1 MSCTIGD
8 TDLLGSMLCDTSAAM
23 VQFVYLPVQL
33 ATSDLQSSSCVA
45 YDECVSDSIDHPGGT
60 QPLGRA
66 ELLGIFAFWTVLAV
80 LTAANRL
87 ADQGDFTLSA
97 VPRAVP
103 IGLAF
108 QQMYLWALLTPL
120 VFWLAGRFSVEQSN
134 TSVKILILIL
144 IGIVIAFSVD
154 LLNWTIVRN
163 FASRSQMPS
172 GLSGA
177 SDGAVVFGGSHGRG
191 SASGTF
197 SVLRGPMILNH
208 FIIYWGVLSAGLARD
223 YFLRFRARERE
234 TARLKAE
241 TAQLQTQLAEARLS
255 ALNAQLNPHFLFNT
269 LHAVS
274 SLVER
279 DPRGVRRMIARLSE
293 LLRYTLDGGA
303 EHEVVLA
310 QEIAFLERYL
320 EIMQIR
326 FQGQLEIDVQ
336 IGDDARDALVP
347 NLILQPLVENAVK
360 HGVDKVSGTGKIRI
374 LARREL
380 DRLVLSVSDNG
391 PGPQK
396 IAKLDEAGV
405 GLANIRQRLEQV
417 YGSAQS
423 LTLAESPNG
432 GTIAQ
437 IVMPF
442 RTRVELRTTVVAA
455 KANR

>member
-1 MSCTIGD
+1 
-8 TDLLGSMLCDTSAAM
+8 
-23 VQFVYLPVQL
+23 
-33 ATSDLQSSSCVA
+33 
-45 YDECVSDSIDHPGGT
+45 
-60 QPLGRA
+60 
-66 ELLGIFAFWTVLAV
+66 
-80 LTAANRL
+80 
-87 ADQGDFTLSA
+87 
-97 VPRAVP
+97 
-103 IGLAF
+103 
-108 QQMYLWALLTPL
+108 MYVWALLTPL
-120 VFWLAGRFSVEQSN
+120 LFWIAGRFNMEQSS
-134 TSVKILILIL
+134 TWVTTLILVA
-144 IGIVIAFSVD
+144 IGIVIAFAVD
-154 LLNWTIVRN
+154 LLNSTIVHN
-163 FASRSQMPS
+163 FSGGPAGTVGITGRSR
-172 GLSGA
+172 GA
-177 SDGAVVFGGSHGRG
+177 GGFGGSRG
-191 SASGTF
+191 PGSGGMF
-197 SVLRGPMILNH
+197 GVLRGPMILNH
-208 FIIYWGVLSAGLARD
+208 FIIYWGVLSAGFARD

-234 TARLKAE
+234 TARLQSE
-241 TAQLQTQLAEARLS
+241 TAQLHAQLAEARLS

-303 EHEVVLA
+303 EHEVVLG

-336 IGDDARDALVP
+336 IGEEAPNALVP

-374 LARREL
+374 VARREV

-405 GLANIRQRLEQV
+405 GLANIRQRLEQL

-423 LTLAESPNG
+423 LTLAESPSG
-432 GTIAQ
+432 GTVAQ
-437 IVMPF
+437 IVIPF
-442 RTRVELRTTVVAA
+442 RTRSELRTTIVAA
-455 KANR
+455 EAIR

>member
-1 MSCTIGD
+1 
-8 TDLLGSMLCDTSAAM
+8 
-23 VQFVYLPVQL
+23 VQL
-33 ATSDLQSSSCVA
+33 ATDRLQTSSCPA
-45 YDECVSDSIDHPGGT
+45 YDECVSETIDHPGGT

-66 ELLGIFAFWTVLAV
+66 ELLGVFAFWTALAL

-97 VPRAVP
+97 VPHAVP

-108 QQMYLWALLTPL
+108 QQMYVWALLTPL
-120 VFWLAGRFSVEQSN
+120 LFWLAGRFSVEQLN
-134 TSVKILILIL
+134 PGVKVLILVV

-154 LLNWTIVRN
+154 LLNSTLVRN
-163 FASRSQMPS
+163 FAGPSRMP
-172 GLSGA
+172 GM
-177 SDGAVVFGGSHGRG
+177 G
-191 SASGTF
+191 SASHVGGGF
-197 SVLRGPMILNH
+197 GHSRGPGVGGMFGILRGPMILNH
-208 FIIYWGVLSAGLARD
+208 FILYWGVLSAGFARD
-223 YFLRFRARERE
+223 YFVRFRARERE
-234 TARLKAE
+234 TARLQAE

-269 LHAVS
+269 LHAIS

-303 EHEVVLA
+303 EHEVALG

-336 IGDDARDALVP
+336 IRDDARDALVP

-374 LARREL
+374 LARRET

-405 GLANIRQRLEQV
+405 GLANIRQRLEQL

-423 LTLAESPNG
+423 LTLTESPGG

-437 IVMPF
+437 IAMPF

-455 KANR
+455 EANR

>member
-1 MSCTIGD
+1 
-8 TDLLGSMLCDTSAAM
+8 
-23 VQFVYLPVQL
+23 VQLVYLPVQL
-33 ATSDLQSSSCVA
+33 ATSGLQTRSRAA
-45 YDECVSDSIDHPGGT
+45 YDERVNGTIDHPGGT

-66 ELLGIFAFWTVLAV
+66 ELLGVFAFWTALAL

-87 ADQGDFTLSA
+87 ADQGDFILSA

-103 IGLAF
+103 VGLAF
-108 QQMYLWALLTPL
+108 QQMYVWALLTPL
-120 VFWLAGRFSVEQSN
+120 LFWLAGRFSIEESS
-134 TSVKILILIL
+134 TWVKVLILVV

-154 LLNWTIVRN
+154 LFNATLVRN
-163 FASRSQMPS
+163 FADRSPMS
-172 GLSGA
+172 GI
-177 SDGAVVFGGSHGRG
+177 G
-191 SASGTF
+191 SASHVGGGF
-197 SVLRGPMILNH
+197 GRSRGPGGGGMFGVLRGPMILNH
-208 FIIYWGVLSAGLARD
+208 FIIYWGVLSAGFARD
-223 YFLRFRARERE
+223 YFLRFQARERE
-234 TARLKAE
+234 TARLQAE

-269 LHAVS
+269 LHAIS

-303 EHEVVLA
+303 EHEVKLG

-336 IGDDARDALVP
+336 IRDDAGDALVP

-374 LARREL
+374 LARREA

-405 GLANIRQRLEQV
+405 GLANIRQRLEHL

-423 LTLAESPNG
+423 LTLTESPGG
-432 GTIAQ
+432 GTLAQ
-437 IVMPF
+437 IVMPL
-442 RTRVELRTTVVAA
+442 RTRAEIRTTIVAA
-455 KANR
+455 GANR

>member
-1 MSCTIGD
+1 VKETI
-8 TDLLGSMLCDTSAAM
+8 
-23 VQFVYLPVQL
+23 
-33 ATSDLQSSSCVA
+33 
-45 YDECVSDSIDHPGGT
+45 EHPGGT

-66 ELLGIFAFWTVLAV
+66 ELLGVFAFWTVLAV
-80 LTAANRL
+80 LTGANRL
-87 ADQGDFTLSA
+87 VDQGDLMLSA
-97 VPRAVP
+97 VPRSVP
-103 IGLAF
+103 IVLAF
-108 QQMYLWALLTPL
+108 QQMYVWALLTPIL
-120 VFWLAGRFSVEQSN
+120 FWLAGRFSLDESA
-134 TSVKILILIL
+134 TSVKILILVA
-144 IGIVIAFSVD
+144 IGIALAFSVE
-154 LLNWTIVRN
+154 LLNSTIVDNVVGPQTLGRMSR
-163 FASRSQMPS
+163 ASRGAGGFAGSRGPGS
-172 GLSGA
+172 GGM
-177 SDGAVVFGGSHGRG
+177 FG
-191 SASGTF
+191 
-197 SVLRGPMILNH
+197 VLRGPMILNH
-208 FIIYWGVLSAGLARD
+208 LIIYGGVLSAGFARD
-223 YFLRFRARERE
+223 YFLRFRGRERE
-234 TARLKAE
+234 TARLQAE

-293 LLRYTLDGGA
+293 LLRYTLDGGT

-336 IGDDARDALVP
+336 IGDEVRDALVP

-360 HGVDKVSGTGKIRI
+360 HGVDKVSGTGKIRV
-374 LARREL
+374 LARREI

-396 IAKLDEAGV
+396 NAKLDGAGV
-405 GLANIRQRLEQV
+405 GLANIRQRLEQL
-417 YGSAQS
+417 YGGAQS

-432 GTIAQ
+432 GTVAQ

-442 RTRVELRTTVVAA
+442 RTRTELRTTIVAA
-455 KANR
+455 EASR

>member
-1 MSCTIGD
+1 MSDTID
-8 TDLLGSMLCDTSAAM
+8 R
-23 VQFVYLPVQL
+23 
-33 ATSDLQSSSCVA
+33 
-45 YDECVSDSIDHPGGT
+45 PGGT

-66 ELLGIFAFWTVLAV
+66 ELLGVFAFWTALAL
-80 LTAANRL
+80 LTAASRL
-87 ADQGDFTLSA
+87 ADQGDFILSA
-97 VPRAVP
+97 VPLAVP

-120 VFWLAGRFSVEQSN
+120 MFWLAGRFSIEQSN
-134 TSVKILILIL
+134 TWVKVLVLVV

-154 LLNWTIVRN
+154 LLNSTLVDN
-163 FASRSQMPS
+163 FIARPPMPVGISGRSRTA
-172 GLSGA
+172 GT
-177 SDGAVVFGGSHGRG
+177 FGGPRG
-191 SASGTF
+191 SGSGGMF
-197 SVLRGPMILNH
+197 NVLRGRMLLNH
-208 FIIYWGVLSAGLARD
+208 FILYWGVLAAGFARD

-234 TARLKAE
+234 TARLQAE

-269 LHAVS
+269 LHAIS

-303 EHEVVLA
+303 EHEVALA

-336 IGDDARDALVP
+336 IGESARDALVP

-374 LARREL
+374 MARRAS

-396 IAKLDEAGV
+396 IARLDEAGV
-405 GLANIRQRLEQV
+405 GLANIRQRLEQL

-423 LTLAESPNG
+423 LTLAEAPSG
-432 GTIAQ
+432 GTVAQ

-442 RTRVELRTTVVAA
+442 RTRAELRTTIVAA
-455 KANR
+455 EASR

>member
-1 MSCTIGD
+1 
-8 TDLLGSMLCDTSAAM
+8 
-23 VQFVYLPVQL
+23 VQLVYLLVQL
-33 ATSDLQSSSCVA
+33 ATNRLQTCSCPS
-45 YDECVSDSIDHPGGT
+45 YDEYVSDTMDHPGGT
-60 QPLGRA
+60 QRLGRA
-66 ELLGIFAFWTVLAV
+66 ELLGVFAFWTVLAV

-108 QQMYLWALLTPL
+108 QQMYVWALLTPL
-120 VFWLAGRFSVEQSN
+120 LFWIAGRFSVEQLDAPMK
-134 TSVKILILIL
+134 VLILL
-144 IGIVIAFSVD
+144 IVGIVISFSVD
-154 LLNWTIVRN
+154 LLNSTLVHN
-163 FASRSQMPS
+163 FATHPQRLTGIGRASR
-172 GLSGA
+172 
-177 SDGAVVFGGSHGRG
+177 GAVVFGGSHGPG
-191 SASGTF
+191 SPGGPF
-197 SVLRGPMILNH
+197 SILRGPMILNH
-208 FIIYWGVLSAGLARD
+208 FIIFCGVLAGGFARD
-223 YFLRFRARERE
+223 YFLRFRARELE
-234 TARLKAE
+234 TARLQAE
-241 TAQLQTQLAEARLS
+241 TAQLEVQLAEARLS

-269 LHAVS
+269 LHAIS

-303 EHEVVLA
+303 EHEVALG

-336 IGDDARDALVP
+336 IGDEARDALVP

-374 LARREL
+374 LARRET

-405 GLANIRQRLEQV
+405 GLANIRQRLEQL

-423 LTLAESPNG
+423 LTLAEATNG
-432 GTIAQ
+432 GTVAQ

-455 KANR
+455 EANR